1 VDNPFVGA
9 TTYVNPHWAANVEA
23 TAQSTSDPTLAT
35 KMRTVATYP
44 TAVWMDRIAAVTGSD
59 GSPGLAGYLDE
70 ALAQQQGTTPEVVQ
84 IVVYDLPGRDC
95 AALASNG
102 ELPATDAGLSTY
114 KTSYI
119 DPIASILS
127 NSKYASLRLVT
138 IIEPDSLPNI
148 VTNMSIQACATAA
161 PYYEAGVVYALNKL
175 HPITNVYT
183 YLDMAHSGWLGWTNN
198 ASGAVTEFAK
208 VADATAAGKASID
221 GFISNTANY
230 TPVKEPYITATQ
242 LVGGQQVQSAKFY
255 SWNPQIDE
263 ADFAADMYSRLVAAG
278 FASGTGMLID
288 TSRNGWGGTARPTGP
303 STSTDLDTFVN
314 ASKIDRRPHRGD
326 WCNQNG
332 AGLGSPPAITPSDF
346 PSAHLDAYVWIK
358 PPGESDGTSDPNAP
372 RFDAMC
378 DPNAKNRW
386 DSTVGTNALPGA
398 PQAGQWFAAQ
408 FTRLVQNAYP
418 VVPTSG
424 TGDTTAPSAPSGL
437 TVAGTTSSSVS
448 LSWSASSDNVGV
460 TAYDVYRGSTLAT
473 TVTGSPPATTATVTG
488 LSAST
493 SYTFTVKARDAA
505 GNTSAASNAVTATT
519 QPASSGTLKAQYR
532 NLDTNSSN
540 NEIKPG
546 LSLVNTGSSGV
557 ALSSVTIRYWFTGDA
572 GATTYN
578 TWCDY
583 ALVGC
588 GNMTH
593 RVVALSSPRT
603 NADRY
608 LEVSY
613 TSGAGTLAAGA
624 STGDAQLRFSKT
636 DWANFNETNDY
647 SWSGTQTSYADW
659 SKVTVYVNGTLVW
672 GTEP

>member
-1 VDNPFVGA
+1 
-9 TTYVNPHWAANVEA
+9 
-23 TAQSTSDPTLAT
+23 
-35 KMRTVATYP
+35 
-44 TAVWMDRIAAVTGSD
+44 
-59 GSPGLAGYLDE
+59 
-70 ALAQQQGTTPEVVQ
+70 
-84 IVVYDLPGRDC
+84 
-95 AALASNG
+95 
-102 ELPATDAGLSTY
+102 
-114 KTSYI
+114 
-119 DPIASILS
+119 
-127 NSKYASLRLVT
+127 
-138 IIEPDSLPNI
+138 
-148 VTNMSIQACATAA
+148 
-161 PYYEAGVVYALNKL
+161 
-175 HPITNVYT
+175 
-183 YLDMAHSGWLGWTNN
+183 
-198 ASGAVTEFAK
+198 
-208 VADATAAGKASID
+208 
-221 GFISNTANY
+221 
-230 TPVKEPYITATQ
+230 
-242 LVGGQQVQSAKFY
+242 
-255 SWNPQIDE
+255 
-263 ADFAADMYSRLVAAG
+263 
-278 FASGTGMLID
+278 
-288 TSRNGWGGTARPTGP
+288 
-303 STSTDLDTFVN
+303 
-314 ASKIDRRPHRGD
+314 
-326 WCNQNG
+326 
-332 AGLGSPPAITPSDF
+332 
-346 PSAHLDAYVWIK
+346 
-358 PPGESDGTSDPNAP
+358 
-372 RFDAMC
+372 
-378 DPNAKNRW
+378 
-386 DSTVGTNALPGA
+386 
-398 PQAGQWFAAQ
+398 
-408 FTRLVQNAYP
+408 
-418 VVPTSG
+418 
-424 TGDTTAPSAPSGL
+424 
-437 TVAGTTSSSVS
+437 
-448 LSWSASSDNVGV
+448 
-460 TAYDVYRGSTLAT
+460 VYRGSTLAT